1 MHRRLLAALLL
12 CATAWFP
19 AAVGAWGDEGH
30 QITARIAAR
39 RLAGHPNTVKK
50 IAALLRNAGGDDLHL
65 KSLLGSQPTPPLSA
79 IEQAMSR
86 MATWPDHIPGT
97 IKKGKTGPWHFV
109 DIGLFEGPSHI
120 QQRCPGGNCVTGKIP
135 VLIANITSGTNIT
148 TQETGGVTRTLHPDQ
163 QLRFLIHF
171 LGDIHQPLHA
181 ATDADAGGNCIEAIG
196 FGDSDEL
203 HAVWDTSLVRE
214 ATKGMADPAGSIMTE
229 FQTQAVTAASVTDPI
244 AIATESFALARDSVY
259 KKTKP
264 APAPVINQFVD
275 VRPDECDTKAPQPI
289 RSLSVDADASFDNP
303 QTLKLVRER
312 LFRGGVRLAA
322 ILVTLFP

>member
-1 MHRRLLAALLL
+1 MHRRLLAALPL
-12 CATAWFP
+12 CALAWFP

-39 RLAGHPNTVKK
+39 RLAGHPNTIRK
-50 IAALLRNAGGDDLHL
+50 IAALLRNAGGDELHL
-65 KSLLGSQPTPPLSA
+65 KPMLGNQTTPPVSA
-79 IEQAMSR
+79 IERAMAR
-86 MATWPDHIPGT
+86 MATWPDHIPGP
-97 IKKGKTGPWHFV
+97 IKKGATAPWHFV
-109 DIGLFEGPSHI
+109 DIGLFEGPSRI
-120 QQRCPGGNCVTGKIP
+120 PQRCPGGNCVSGRIP

-148 TQETGGVTRTLHPDQ
+148 THESGGVTRTFHPDQ

-181 ATDADAGGNCIEAIG
+181 ATNADAGGNCVEAIG

-214 ATKGMADPAGSIMTE
+214 AIKGLADPAGAILAE
-229 FQTQAVTAASVTDPI
+229 FQAQAASAATVTDPA

-264 APAPVINQFVD
+264 VPAPVIDHFVD
-275 VRPDECDTKAPQPI
+275 LRPDECDTKAPPAI
-289 RSLSVDADASFDNP
+289 RGLSVDADASFDNP

-312 LFRGGVRLAA
+312 LFKGGVRLAA
-322 ILVTLFP
+322 VLVATFP